1 MWGSWTK
8 GRCRWMVKEEER
20 KKEEVVRKSAMLAR
34 AGR

>member
-1 MWGSWTK
+1 MWGSWTE

-20 KKEEVVRKSAMLAR
+20 KKEDVRKSAMFAR